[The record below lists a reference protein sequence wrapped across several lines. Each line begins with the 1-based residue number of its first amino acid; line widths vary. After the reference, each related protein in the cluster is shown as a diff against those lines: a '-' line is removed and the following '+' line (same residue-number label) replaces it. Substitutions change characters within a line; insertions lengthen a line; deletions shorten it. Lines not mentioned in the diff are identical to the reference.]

1 MGGTCNGAPV
11 SDGVATVLASE
22 RTTEDGAHVVDVT
35 ADLGGGDNATLD
47 HFAPPGVDAL
57 PLPGDGAAISGGA
70 STGGE
75 QATGYNDPKN
85 EGKAQPGEMRVYARN
100 AAGEVVCEIWLK
112 NDGSIDGRNA
122 NGFFG
127 LQADGTFG
135 ANGVTISP
143 TGALEAPLE
152 ITAMASA
159 VPVKLSTHTHPTGTG
174 PSGPPMPGT

>member
-1 MGGTCNGAPV
+1 M

-22 RTTEDGAHVVDVT
+22 RTTEDGAHVVDVK

-57 PLPGDGAAISGGA
+57 PLPGDGAAISSGA

-85 EGKAQPGEMRVYARN
+85 EGKANPGEMRVYARN
-100 AAGEVVCEIWLK
+100 ADGEVVCEIWLK
-112 NDGSIDGRNA
+112 GDGSMRGENS
-122 NGFFG
+122 GGYWEF
-127 LQADGTFG
+127 LADGTFKVNG
-135 ANGVTISP
+135 ATIGP
-143 TGALEAPLE
+143 TGAIESPLE

-159 VPVKLSTHTHPTGTG
+159 VPVKLSTHTHLSGTG
-174 PSGPPMPGT
+174 PTSPPTPGT

>member
-1 MGGTCNGAPV
+1 M

-22 RTTEDGAHVVDVT
+22 RATEDGAHVVDVK

-47 HFAPPGVDAL
+47 HFTPPGVDAL

-85 EGKAQPGEMRVYARN
+85 EGKAQPGEVRLYARSP
-100 AAGEVVCEIWLK
+100 AGAVVGEFWLK
-112 NDGSIDGRNA
+112 GDGEIRCENIAGGFFVLKADGS
-122 NGFFG
+122 FEV
-127 LQADGTFG
+127 
-135 ANGVTISP
+135 NGVTISL
-143 TGALEAPLE
+143 TGAIEAPLE

-159 VPVKLSTHTHPTGTG
+159 VPVKLSTHTHLSGTG
-174 PSGPPMPGT
+174 PTSPPTPGT